1 MVCEQ
6 EEHLDTSARNL
17 LRLWGLHDEVV
28 ERVEVGLNKATWR
41 VGGFWLSSEFAS
53 ANEQAARLEQLL
65 ERVAVQFAG
74 DVSVPAFVPSSDGA
88 VVEADGRVWWL
99 TRNIEGRHPD
109 PADPHDMVAVAAG
122 LALLHDRLRAVPRE
136 LAVSKDTCEGLF
148 RAGEVLV
155 RDNRLNFS
163 PDDLA
168 VAREAADLVVD
179 RLEAIRRP
187 GMQITH
193 GDPSNPNLFI
203 EGSPLRLTGAI
214 DWDYARYDLLLSDI
228 ATVGQ
233 TILFRSGSPQPQA
246 YLKRVLTAYVEA
258 GGLELTLEDVLV
270 GVIMVLFEAIAH
282 HGNRYLLGQ
291 GDFDRVGGRVENI
304 RTVLGLLAA

>member
-1 MVCEQ
+1 MSEQ
-6 EEHLDTSARNL
+6 EEHLDASARSL
-17 LRLWGLHDEVV
+17 LRLWGLTDEAV
-28 ERVEVGLNKATWR
+28 ERVDVGVNKATWR
-41 VGGFWLSSEFAS
+41 VGDFWLSSEVAS
-53 ANEQAARLEQLL
+53 GKEQAARLEQLL
-65 ERVAVQFAG
+65 ARVAAQFAG
-74 DVSVPAFVPSSDGA
+74 DIAVPAFVPSSDGV
-88 VVEADGRVWWL
+88 VVESGGRTWWL

-109 PADPHDMVAVAAG
+109 PAEPQDMVAVAAG
-122 LALLHDRLRAVPRE
+122 LALLHDRLRGIPRE

-148 RAGEVLV
+148 RAGEVIV
-155 RDNRLNFS
+155 RDDRLGFS
-163 PDDLA
+163 ADDLA
-168 VAREAADLVVD
+168 AAREAADLVVD

-203 EGSPLRLTGAI
+203 GSSPRRLTGAI

-233 TILFRSGSPQPQA
+233 TILFRSGSTQPRA
-246 YLKRVLTAYVEA
+246 YLERVLTAYTEA
-258 GGLELTLEDVLV
+258 GGLALPLQDVLV

-291 GDFDRVGGRVENI
+291 GGYDRVSGRVENI
-304 RTVLGLLAA
+304 RTVLSLLAA